1 LTLFA
6 HRCEHRATQNT
17 SWDLRQPILFCKAQ
31 NGCVQVEF
39 ALCDEEATMSART
52 RLFVLAVTL
61 SFANLVY
68 AQGGANGTILGTVTD
83 NSGAALTNAR
93 VDVTNTATNVTNQTQ
108 TTSSGDFTVPF
119 LPPGSYRITV
129 QAPGFQKSVTEG
141 VTLVVAQ
148 QERVNILMKPGAVS
162 ETVEVQASAVSLDT
176 DSSAVSQ
183 IVTQRQVDQLPL
195 NGRNFVSLLFIGAGA
210 VQTNGEQGQMR
221 QGEGNAISIN
231 GGRPTSNNYTLD
243 GLINTDTALNTPA
256 VILSQDAIQEF
267 KIQSETYSAEYG
279 FSANQVN
286 IVTKSGSNQL
296 HGAAFEFLR
305 NDAFDAKAPFQ
316 QKLPELR
323 QNQFGFVVGG
333 PIYIP
338 KVYDGRNKTFFLV
351 NYEGWRI
358 RNGFDQS
365 NFTVPVAAQL
375 NGDFSASGLALPT
388 QAGGTC
394 TPTATNPCM
403 PIDPLTGAAFSGN
416 QIPSGRFSILAQQTL
431 GLNIF
436 PAPNC
441 VGCGGAGFNYHLAVT
456 LPQTT
461 DQQTYRLDQE
471 LGRLGKVFFRYTNA
485 TYNNSNINGSISAPL
500 GIGVF
505 NEKAESWM
513 ISHTK
518 DIGSRMIN
526 NFRFGHLEPI
536 AVQGGTPITASQ
548 ASALAITGV
557 YPNLP
562 AYARLFPT
570 ITLGAPYTNVGSQVN
585 DATTSDIPTWQ
596 FSDTLT
602 IITGRHTIST
612 GFDYRRWLQKRDL
625 SADFLGDFTYANDN
639 ITNNGSNGSNG
650 CASQFCG
657 TGNTIADFLLG
668 YYSGA
673 TTFQPGPFSPTNVA
687 GNLNQ
692 YRFMYFA
699 PFVQDDWKATSRL
712 TLNLGLRWDY
722 RSIPTEKDNKMF
734 WFDKSNPLGGLCYAD
749 KTLGTQT
756 VSSLGGPIAPQ
767 GNGFYNYCGR
777 PNPAEGSKKPFA
789 PRIGLAYRLGDKTVL
804 RGGYGIFFDSF
815 ETREIDDSGDIYP
828 FVVRANDTP
837 GANSSLPKVTDQ
849 MFPLVPLHQVS
860 PASDGGQFFA
870 VIISERPHNPY
881 VQQWS
886 LSVQREL
893 ARNTTLEANYVGN
906 KGTHLLNRAN
916 IGQEPPP
923 PNPAACD
930 PLTGG
935 DPTNVP
941 NKCLFST
948 RSPYANFTSILGFLD
963 SQYNGYSNY
972 NAGNLKLERRSSS
985 LALLA
990 VYTWAKSL
998 DDKSAAAGVGSNG
1011 GGFSGHMNELNPRL
1025 DYGRSDFDVDHRFV
1039 TSLVYQLP
1047 FGRGKRFGSGM
1058 NKGVD
1063 LALGGW
1069 QVTTIATFQRGF
1081 PFSIVCNNNLLV
1093 MFSFDNRCNEIG
1105 NPNPSGFHKD
1115 LNHWFNNAIS
1125 YSTTPGDP
1133 NDPFKASCVAP
1144 NLSGVSFCQTL
1155 NGQFGSSGRDILRGP
1170 GINNFDMG
1178 VGKDFRFTE
1187 RVTFQF
1193 RTEAFNVFNHH
1204 QYGSDPFT
1212 STGIA
1217 SPVGN
1222 NPNNPGFGVVTAAR
1236 PGRILQFGGK
1246 VVF

>member
-1 LTLFA
+1 M
-6 HRCEHRATQNT
+6 
-17 SWDLRQPILFCKAQ
+17 P
-31 NGCVQVEF
+31 
-39 ALCDEEATMSART
+39 ART
-52 RLFVLAVTL
+52 RVLVLLVVTL

-83 NSGAALTNAR
+83 NSGAVLSNAR
-93 VDVTNTATNVTNQTQ
+93 VDVTNIATNVTNQTQ

-119 LPPGSYRITV
+119 LPPGNYRITV

-148 QERVNILMKPGAVS
+148 QERVNVALKPGSVS
-162 ETVEVQASAVSLDT
+162 ETVEVQGSAVTLDT
-176 DSSAVSQ
+176 DTSAVSQ
-183 IVTQRQVDQLPL
+183 IVTQKQVDQLPL
-195 NGRNFVSLLFIGAGA
+195 NGRNFLSLLFIGAGA

-296 HGAAFEFLR
+296 HGTAFEFLR
-305 NDAFDAKAPFQ
+305 NDALDAKAPFQ

-333 PIYIP
+333 PVYIP

-365 NFTVPVAAQL
+365 NFTVPDPAQL
-375 NGDFSASGLALPT
+375 NGDFSTSGLQLPM
-388 QAGGTC
+388 QAGGPC
-394 TPTATNPCM
+394 TPTPTSPCM
-403 PIDPLTGAAFSGN
+403 PIDPLTGAAFPGN
-416 QIPSGRFSILAQQTL
+416 QIPSTRLSILAQQSL
-431 GLNIF
+431 GLNGGVNVF
-436 PAPNC
+436 PTPNC
-441 VGCGGAGFNYHLAVT
+441 IGCGGPGFNYRLAVT
-456 LPQTT
+456 LPQST
-461 DQQTYRLDQE
+461 DQETYRLDQE
-471 LGRLGKVFFRYTNA
+471 LGRLGKVFFRYTTA
-485 TYNNSNINGSISAPL
+485 KYNNTNINGSVTLPF

-505 NEKAESWM
+505 NEKSESWM

-518 DIGSRMIN
+518 DIGSHMIN
-526 NFRFGHLEPI
+526 NFRFGRLEPI
-536 AVQGGTPITASQ
+536 SIQGGTPITSSQ
-548 ASALAITGV
+548 ASALGITGV

-570 ITLGAPYTNVGSQVN
+570 INLGAPYANGGEVMGSQVN

-596 FSDTLT
+596 FSDTLS
-602 IITGRHTIST
+602 IIKGRHTIST
-612 GFDYRRWLQKRDL
+612 GFDYRRWLQRRDL
-625 SADFLGDFTYANDN
+625 SADFLGDFTYGNDT
-639 ITNNGSNGSNG
+639 IANNGGTGNKG
-650 CASQFCG
+650 CTTQFCG
-657 TGNTIADFLLG
+657 TGNAIADFLLG

-699 PFVQDDWKATSRL
+699 PFIQDDWKATSRL

-722 RSIPTEKDNKMF
+722 RSVPTEKDNKMF
-734 WFDKSNPLGGLCYAD
+734 WFDKSNPLGGLCYGD
-749 KTLGTQT
+749 KSLGTQT
-756 VSSLGGPIAPQ
+756 VSSLGGPIAPSS
-767 GNGFYNYCGR
+767 NGFYSYCGR
-777 PNPAEGSKKPFA
+777 PNPADGSKKPFA
-789 PRIGLAYRLGDKTVL
+789 PRVGFAYRLGDKTVL

-837 GANSSLPKVTDQ
+837 TADDPACNTPGHPACLPKFTDQ
-849 MFPLVPLHQVS
+849 MFPQVPLHQVS
-860 PASDGGQFFA
+860 PAADGGQFFA

-886 LSVQREL
+886 FSIQREL
-893 ARNTTLEANYVGN
+893 ARNTTFEANYVGN
-906 KGTHLLNRAN
+906 KGTHLLNRVN
-916 IGQEPPP
+916 IGAEPPP
-923 PNPAACD
+923 PNPAECD
-930 PLTGG
+930 SLSGLPGAG
-935 DPTNVP
+935 PTNTSA
-941 NKCLFST
+941 NCLFSQ
-948 RSPYANFTSILGFLD
+948 RRPYANITSILGFLD
-963 SQYNGYSNY
+963 SEYNGYSNY
-972 NAGNLKLERRSSS
+972 HAGNLKLERRSSS

-1011 GGFSGHMNELNPRL
+1011 GGFSGHMNDLNPSL

-1047 FGRGKRFGSGM
+1047 FGRGKRFAGGM
-1058 NKGVD
+1058 NKAAD

-1069 QVTTIATFQRGF
+1069 QVTTIASFQRGF
-1081 PFSIVCNNNLLV
+1081 PFSIVCNNQLLV
-1093 MFSFDNRCNEIG
+1093 MFSFDNRCNQIG
-1105 NPNPSGFHKD
+1105 NPEPSGFHKD
-1115 LNHWFNNAIS
+1115 LNHWFNNNIS
-1125 YSTTPGDP
+1125 FSTFPGDP
-1133 NDPFKASCVAP
+1133 TDAFKASCVAP
-1144 NLSGVSFCQTL
+1144 NLNNAAFCQTF
-1155 NGQFGSSGRDILRGP
+1155 NGQFGDTGRNIFRGP
-1170 GINNFDMG
+1170 GINNWDIG
-1178 VGKDFRFTE
+1178 IGKDFKFTE
-1187 RVTFQF
+1187 SVSFQF

-1204 QYGSDPFT
+1204 QYGYDPFT
-1212 STGIA
+1212 STAIG

-1222 NPNNPGFGVVTAAR
+1222 NPNNNGFGQVLAAR

>member
-1 LTLFA
+1 M
-6 HRCEHRATQNT
+6 
-17 SWDLRQPILFCKAQ
+17 
-31 NGCVQVEF
+31 V
-39 ALCDEEATMSART
+39 ART
-52 RLFVLAVTL
+52 RVLFLLVVTL
-61 SFANLVY
+61 SLANLLY

-83 NSGAALTNAR
+83 NSGAVLSNAG
-93 VDVTNTATNVTNQTQ
+93 VDVTNTATNVTNHTQ

-119 LPPGSYRITV
+119 LPPGTYRVTA
-129 QAPGFQKSVTEG
+129 QAPGFQKSVTDN
-141 VTLVVAQ
+141 VSLVVGQ
-148 QERVNILMKPGAVS
+148 QERVNVSMKPGAVT

-183 IVTQRQVDQLPL
+183 IVTQKQVDQLPL

-286 IVTKSGSNQL
+286 IVTKSGSNRL
-296 HGAAFEFLR
+296 HGTAFEFLR

-316 QKLPELR
+316 RSLPELR
-323 QNQFGFVVGG
+323 QNQFGFVVSG
-333 PIYIP
+333 PIYVP
-338 KVYDGRNKTFFLV
+338 KAYDGRNKTFFMI

-365 NFTVPVAAQL
+365 NFTVPVTAQV
-375 NGDFSASGLALPT
+375 NGDFSASGLQLPT
-388 QAGGTC
+388 VAGGSC
-394 TPTATNPCM
+394 IPSAVSPCM
-403 PIDPLTGAAFSGN
+403 PIDPQTGAPFPSN
-416 QIPSGRFSILAQQTL
+416 QVPSNRFSILAQQAL
-431 GLNIF
+431 GLNMF

-441 VGCGGAGFNYHLAVT
+441 VGCGGAGFNYRLTVT

-461 DQQTYRLDQE
+461 NQQTYRLDQD
-471 LGRLGKVFFRYTNA
+471 LGRLGKAFFRYTTA
-485 TYNNSNINGSISAPL
+485 TYNNSNVNGSVTVPY

-505 NEKAESWM
+505 KEKSETWM

-518 DIGSRMIN
+518 NIGSRMVN
-526 NFRFGHLEPI
+526 NFRFGRLEPI
-536 AVQGGTPITASQ
+536 AIQGGNPITTAQ
-548 ASALAITGV
+548 VSALGITGV

-570 ITLGAPYTNVGSQVN
+570 ISLGAPYTAVGSQVN
-585 DATTSDIPTWQ
+585 DTTTSDLPTWQ

-602 IITGRHTIST
+602 IIKGRHTIST
-612 GFDYRRWLQKRDL
+612 GFDYRRWLQRRDL
-625 SADFLGDFTYANDN
+625 SADFLGNFNYSNDT
-639 ITNNGSNGSNG
+639 ILNNGNG
-650 CASQFCG
+650 CTTPSGFCG
-657 TGNTIADFLLG
+657 TGNSIADFLLG

-699 PFVQDDWKATSRL
+699 PFVQDDWKATKRL

-722 RSIPTEKDNKMF
+722 RAVPTEKDNKMF

-749 KTLGTQT
+749 KALGTQT
-756 VSSLGGPIAPQ
+756 VSSLGGPIAPS
-767 GNGFYNYCGR
+767 GNGFYSYCGR
-777 PNPAEGSKKPFA
+777 PNPADGSKKPFA
-789 PRIGLAYRLGDKTVL
+789 PRIGLAYRLGDKTVV
-804 RGGYGIFFDSF
+804 RSGYGIFFDSF

-828 FVVRANDTP
+828 FIVRANDTP
-837 GANSSLPKVTDQ
+837 SSDPTLPKLTGQ
-849 MFPLVPLHQVS
+849 MFPPVPLHQVS
-860 PASDGGQFFA
+860 PATDGGQFFA

-906 KGTHLLNRAN
+906 KGTHLLNRIN
-916 IGQEPPP
+916 IGVGPPP

-935 DPTNVP
+935 SPFNLAGQ
-941 NKCLFST
+941 CLFSQ
-948 RSPYANFTSILGFLD
+948 RAPYANFTSILGFLD
-963 SQYNGYSNY
+963 SEFNGYSNY

-998 DDKSAAAGVGSNG
+998 DDKSAAAGVGSTNA
-1011 GGFSGHMNELNPRL
+1011 FSGHMDDRNPRL
-1025 DYGRSDFDVDHRFV
+1025 DYGRSDFDVDRRFV
-1039 TSLVYQLP
+1039 NSVVYQLP
-1047 FGRGKRFGSGM
+1047 LGRGKRLGGEM
-1058 NKGVD
+1058 NKAMD
-1063 LALGGW
+1063 LAVGGW
-1069 QVTTIATFQRGF
+1069 QVTAITTFQRGF
-1081 PFSIVCNNNLLV
+1081 PFSILCNGNLLV
-1093 MFSFDNRCNEIG
+1093 LTSSFNNRCNQIG
-1105 NPNPSGFHKD
+1105 NPYPSGFHKD
-1115 LNHWFNNAIS
+1115 INHWFNNTV
-1125 YSTTPGDP
+1125 STDP
-1133 NDPFKASCVAP
+1133 NPAATASCVAA
-1144 NLSGVSFCQTL
+1144 NLSGVAFCQPL
-1155 NGQFGSSGRDILRGP
+1155 NGQYGNTGRDILRGP
-1170 GINNFDMG
+1170 GINNWDMG
-1178 VGKDFRFTE
+1178 IGKDFKFTE
-1187 RVTFQF
+1187 RASFQF
-1193 RTEAFNVFNHH
+1193 RAEAFNLFNHH
-1204 QYGSDPFT
+1204 QYGFDPFT
-1212 STGIA
+1212 STGIGA
-1217 SPVGN
+1217 PVGD
-1222 NPNNPGFGVVTAAR
+1222 NPNNPGFGQVQAAH
-1236 PGRILQFGGK
+1236 PGRIIQLGGK
-1246 VVF
+1246 IVF